1 LLKKKKKLKKHCHF
15 YNIDIR
21 REKNLCILAYTI
33 TGQKKKKKKWEKKEK
48 ESERKE
54 LCLIIFAI
62 LILNNNNNKVDRM
75 FCSCFVVEI

>member
-33 TGQKKKKKKWEKKEK
+33 TGQKKKKKMGKKEK